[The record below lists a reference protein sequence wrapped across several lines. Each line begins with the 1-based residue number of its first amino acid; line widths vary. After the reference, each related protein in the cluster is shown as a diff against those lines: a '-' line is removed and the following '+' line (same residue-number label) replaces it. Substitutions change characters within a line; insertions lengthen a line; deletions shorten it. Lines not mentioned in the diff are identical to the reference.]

1 MDRRTFLTK
10 LGLTTFG
17 LVLGRSVIGQQLLAP
32 VYKDGGHFPNI
43 LVGTGYGNAVAAE
56 RLAKAGHRV
65 LMIEMGLDW
74 EGYKL
79 ANPDFSFYKMTSPGK
94 ESTWMNHSSQAPIGL
109 GNLNHFSRFTGILE
123 RRDFEHLKVYL
134 GKGVG
139 GGSLVNGGMTVTPRK
154 GYLKEVFRKVGVDIP
169 LEELYV
175 NYFPLANAALGRG
188 MVPEDVYQSEWY
200 TFARLGV
207 EEGVAAG
214 FTPVEVPN
222 LYDFDYMREEIAGRA
237 PRSATN
243 VEVIYGNNHG
253 KRDLTKTYLKRA
265 LATGNVTIIPQHKV
279 EQITSLKDGGFSLS
293 VKQIDTLNRTVAQK
307 RFTCENL
314 YLGAGSLGTTE
325 LLLRSKALGGLS
337 NLNEEVGKYW
347 GNNGN
352 TMASRYTAFVLG
364 HQSRGNHQATMPV
377 RGLDNFTD
385 TEYPFFAEIAPM
397 PVLGSYT
404 ALYLVV
410 SKVEKLGQVLYD
422 VKNDAIGLE
431 WGTSHTLS
439 MRANAKYFLSK
450 MNLYGSTGWFN
461 NKYVNN
467 TVLLPKG
474 GVDETICYHPL
485 GGCVLGKA
493 TDLYG
498 RVCGYRHLYVTDGS
512 LIPGSLGVN
521 PYVTITALAEY
532 CLDHILANDYVQG

>member
-1 MDRRTFLTK
+1 M
-10 LGLTTFG
+10 
-17 LVLGRSVIGQQLLAP
+17 
-32 VYKDGGHFPNI
+32 
-43 LVGTGYGNAVAAE
+43 
-56 RLAKAGHRV
+56 
-65 LMIEMGLDW
+65 
-74 EGYKL
+74 
-79 ANPDFSFYKMTSPGK
+79 
-94 ESTWMNHSSQAPIGL
+94 
-109 GNLNHFSRFTGILE
+109 
-123 RRDFEHLKVYL
+123 
-134 GKGVG
+134 
-139 GGSLVNGGMTVTPRK
+139 
-154 GYLKEVFRKVGVDIP
+154 
-169 LEELYV
+169 
-175 NYFPLANAALGRG
+175 
-188 MVPEDVYQSEWY
+188 
-200 TFARLGV
+200 
-207 EEGVAAG
+207 
-214 FTPVEVPN
+214 
-222 LYDFDYMREEIAGRA
+222 
-237 PRSATN
+237 
-243 VEVIYGNNHG
+243 
-253 KRDLTKTYLKRA
+253 
-265 LATGNVTIIPQHKV
+265 
-279 EQITSLKDGGFSLS
+279 
-293 VKQIDTLNRTVAQK
+293 
-307 RFTCENL
+307 
-314 YLGAGSLGTTE
+314 
-325 LLLRSKALGGLS
+325 RSKALGGLL

-377 RGLDNFTD
+377 RGLDNFMD
-385 TEYPFFAEIAPM
+385 AEYPFFAEIAPM
-397 PVLGSYT
+397 PVLGSHT

-431 WGTSHTLS
+431 WGKSHTSS
-439 MRANAKYFLSK
+439 MRANAEYFLSK